1 MAEKILIVD
10 DDMETLRLVGL
21 MLQRQGYQIVAAQNG
36 TQALGLARNEKPDLI
51 VLDVM
56 MPDVDGYEVTRQLR
70 KDNDTAGTPIIL
82 FTAKS
87 QVEDKVTG
95 YEVGADDYL
104 TKPIHPAELVAH
116 IKALLAR
123 GKTRAVGGAPEQS
136 HGYTLAVMGCKGG
149 MGVSSTVLNLAL
161 SYRLKTKEDVIAAE
175 LRPGEGTWGTEL
187 ALQNP
192 NGLESLLKLKPAEIT
207 PTRVEKEL
215 VRMNE
220 GVRLLLASTDIPGK
234 EVLSCDDRLEM
245 IVHSL
250 AASSPFV
257 ILDVGT
263 PTLFGFDAIMDSAQ
277 EVLLLVDAQPAT
289 VQRTK
294 LLIDNLIARGFG
306 KSKFLT
312 VVLLNRMR
320 VDVQLSLSQVQE
332 SLKQTVAQMIPPVPE
347 LSYQAALR
355 TVPLLEVQPDGL
367 YAQQMSHLADIF
379 VQHLGK

>member
-70 KDNDTAGTPIIL
+70 KDDETAATPIIL

-123 GKTRAVGGAPEQS
+123 GKTRIVGAPEQQ
-136 HGYTLAVMGCKGG
+136 HGYTLAVLGCKGG
-149 MGVSSTVLNLAL
+149 LGVSSTVLNLAL

-175 LRPGEGTWGTEL
+175 LRPGEGTWGIEL

-192 NGLESLLKLKPAEIT
+192 NGLENLLKLKPAEIT

-220 GVRLLLASTDIPGK
+220 GVRLLLASTSIPDK
-234 EVLSCDDRLEM
+234 DVLNCDDRREM
-245 IVHSL
+245 IVRSL
-250 AASSPFV
+250 ASSSPFV
-257 ILDVGT
+257 ILDIGT
-263 PTLFGFDAIMDSAQ
+263 PALFGFDSIMEHVQ
-277 EVLLLVDAQPAT
+277 EVLLVVDAQPAT
-289 VQRTK
+289 IQRTK

-306 KSKFLT
+306 KSKLLT
-312 VVLLNRMR
+312 VALLNRMR
-320 VDVQLSLSQVQE
+320 VDVQLSLTQVQE

-367 YAQQMSHLADIF
+367 YAQQMSHLVDVFI
-379 VQHLGK
+379 QHLGK

>member
-70 KDNDTAGTPIIL
+70 KDDDTAATPIIL

-123 GKTRAVGGAPEQS
+123 GKTRAVGAPEQQ
-136 HGYTLAVMGCKGG
+136 HGYTLAVMSCKGG
-149 MGVSSTVLNLAL
+149 LGVSSTVLNLAL
-161 SYRLKTKEDVIAAE
+161 SYRLKTKADVIAAE
-175 LRPGEGTWGTEL
+175 LRPGEGTWGIEL

-192 NGLESLLKLKPAEIT
+192 NGLENLLKLKPAEIT

-215 VRMNE
+215 MRMNE
-220 GVRLLLASTDIPGK
+220 GVRLLLASTDIPDK
-234 EVLSCDDRLEM
+234 DVLGCDDRLEM
-245 IVHSL
+245 IVRSL

-263 PTLFGFDAIMDSAQ
+263 PTLFGFDNIIDHVQ
-277 EVLLLVDAQPAT
+277 EVLLVVDAQPAT

-306 KSKFLT
+306 KSKLLT
-312 VVLLNRMR
+312 VALLNRMR
-320 VDVQLSLSQVQE
+320 VDVQLSLTQVQE

-379 VQHLGK
+379 IQHLGK

>member
-70 KDNDTAGTPIIL
+70 KDDDTASTPIIL

-123 GKTRAVGGAPEQS
+123 GKSRAVGTQEQQ

-149 MGVSSTVLNLAL
+149 LGVSSTVLNLAL

-175 LRPGEGTWGTEL
+175 LRAGQGTWGIEL

-220 GVRLLLASTDIPGK
+220 GVRLLLASTDLPSND
-234 EVLSCDDRLEM
+234 VLGCDDRLEM
-245 IVHSL
+245 VVRSL

-263 PTLFGFDAIMDSAQ
+263 PFLAGFDAIMEFTQ

-289 VQRTK
+289 VQHTK

-355 TVPLLEVQPDGL
+355 TVPLLQVQPDGL
-367 YAQQMSHLADIF
+367 YAQQMSHLADIYI
-379 VQHLGK
+379 QHLGK